1 MAEAIDARFGSEK
14 GTPIVIEKRDF
25 DGFRTPGA
33 QLERVRLGFVPLTD
47 CAPLVI
53 ARERGFF
60 RDEGLDVTLS
70 REPSWATV
78 RDKLAV
84 GAIEGAQL
92 LAPMSLSTSLGIDGV
107 DVPLTVPLCL
117 DLNGNAITV
126 SVPLAERILA
136 VSQDAASDALAAGL
150 GLRSVIET
158 DRREGRSPLVFAV
171 VFPFSSHNYMLRYWL
186 AAAGIDPD
194 RDVRILVAP
203 PPSMVSMLEQGSID
217 GYCVGEPWNSLA
229 RSRGLGRTLLTT
241 PDIWPNAPE
250 KVLALRRDWAD
261 DRPETTRA
269 IVRALIRACHWLDQ
283 SANRREAVHV
293 ISGLSHVD
301 ANVDVV
307 AESMAGYVADLEG
320 RRRSLPDMH
329 VFYRYAAN
337 FPWRSQAA
345 WFVAQMIRWG
355 QIEKAVDFR
364 AVIESVYRPDIYR
377 HVASEL
383 AIAAPTRDWKTEG
396 AKVEQW
402 VLEDATVPIPMSAD
416 RLLDGMVFDPRDL
429 VGYLE
434 GLDISSLRIRL
445 DELPDRA
452 GPT

>member
-1 MAEAIDARFGSEK
+1 MQSQHL
-14 GTPIVIEKRDF
+14 
-25 DGFRTPGA
+25 DGIRTTGDK
-33 QLERVRLGFVPLTD
+33 LERVRLGFVPLTD

-60 RDEGLDVTLS
+60 RDEGLDVALS

-107 DVPLTVPLCL
+107 DVPLTVPMAL

-126 SVPLAERILA
+126 SMPLAERIVA
-136 VSQDAASDALAAGL
+136 ASESAASDALAAGR
-150 GLRSVIET
+150 GLRSVIEA
-158 DRREGRSPLVFAV
+158 DRREGRTPPVFAV

-229 RSRGLGRTLLTT
+229 RARGLGRTLLATQ
-241 PDIWPNAPE
+241 DIWPNAPE

-261 DRPETTRA
+261 DRPETARA
-269 IVRALIRACHWLDQ
+269 IVRALIRSCHWLDQ

-301 ANVDVV
+301 AEVDVV
-307 AESMAGYVADLEG
+307 AESMAGRAADLEG
-320 RRRSLPDMH
+320 RPRWLPDMH
-329 VFYRYAAN
+329 VFYRHAAN

-355 QIEKAVDFR
+355 QIEKPSDLR
-364 AVIESVYRPDIYR
+364 AVIETVYRPDIYR
-377 HVASEL
+377 RAANEL
-383 AIAAPTRDWKTEG
+383 AIAAPTIDWKTEG
-396 AKVEQW
+396 AQAEQW

-416 RLLDGMVFDPRDL
+416 RFLDGMVFDPRDL
-429 VGYLE
+429 AGYLE
-434 GLDISSLRIRL
+434 GLEVSSLRVRI
-445 DELPDRA
+445 DELPEST
-452 GPT
+452 GPAY